1 MSCRLRS
8 IATSLILLIAG
19 FLMAAPVSAAGL
31 IVDAGAPNGSD
42 DTATLQGILDAGDIV
57 SLRPGQTYRLSQR
70 LNITQ
75 SNSGIITTGT
85 PAVLYL
91 KNTFNNVEPLQ
102 MWDAA
107 RVDSIAIRAEG
118 SVGARLN
125 NIRLENFKIE
135 KQYLDGTYVAAI
147 WFRGVNNSKI
157 VGLDI
162 TGFALGSIV
171 AIDSVN
177 NVSIRGCYIH
187 DSWATYVNSYAKFP
201 QLTGI
206 VVDDSKLSNNGQA
219 VGSTRVTIAKN
230 TISRLRFGSNLY
242 NLQRGQFQGMS
253 GTNPVGYQTD
263 GITVVPG
270 GSGTVIVGNV
280 IENAGEGI
288 DCMAQD
294 AVIRTNKI
302 RDIFDWGVKFVH
314 GAKISLVEDNDIGAA
329 GTGSIVVSGTTE
341 ASYGHTFGH
350 LIRNNRITQVGG
362 LNAFCGSAVPA
373 PYRIFSTCPTSPA
386 ASALTVIPNGG
397 AGWPRYNMFSGN
409 TVTAVST
416 DARMR
421 SLIRV
426 DAPAE
431 HSLFFGNSF
440 SNQTGRTIGN
450 QIQTGTVGTIIDP
463 AATGVVRADFNGDG
477 RDDWFVHWKSSGQNY
492 LYLQNSNGTFTRS
505 DNLIAASGINGSPD
519 NLLSGDFNK
528 DGRADL
534 LFHWKSAGTNRMY
547 LSNAVGSFDRVLD
560 PMNVSNVG
568 GNPDDALTGDF
579 NGDGYTDVFFFWRQ
593 PGTNRFYYGGAG
605 GTFFES
611 LNPIAVASINGTPNK
626 VLVGNFDGGDAKSDL
641 LFFWGDGTNRFFYG
655 TGTGSFTGVG
665 NPIIASEING
675 SPQTVITLDANLDG
689 RDDVLFWWPAG
700 ELRRMYLGRGN
711 RTFLREWR

>member
-1 MSCRLRS
+1 MSSRACL
-8 IATSLILLIAG
+8 ITASLTLLIAV
-19 FLMAAPVSAAGL
+19 FLMAAPASAAGL

-57 SLRPGQTYRLSQR
+57 SLRSGQTYRLSER
-70 LNITQ
+70 LNITE
-75 SNSGIITTGT
+75 SNSGIIATGT

-102 MWDAA
+102 IWDTA

-118 SVGARLN
+118 SVGALLK

-135 KQYLDGTYVAAI
+135 RQYLDGTYVTAI
-147 WFRGVNNSKI
+147 WFRGVKNSRV
-157 VGLDI
+157 VGIDI
-162 TGFALGSIV
+162 TGFTLGPIV
-171 AIDSVN
+171 ALDSVD

-201 QLTGI
+201 QLSGI
-206 VVDDSKLSNNGQA
+206 VVDDNKLSNSGQPA
-219 VGSTRVTIAKN
+219 GSTGVTIANN

-253 GTNPVGYQTD
+253 GANPVGYQTD
-263 GITVVPG
+263 GITLVPG
-270 GSGTVIVGNV
+270 GRGTVIVGNV
-280 IENAGEGI
+280 IENVGEGI
-288 DCMAQD
+288 DCMEQD

-314 GAKISLVEDNDIGAA
+314 GAKNGLVEDNDIGAA

-341 ASYGHTFGH
+341 ASYGHTFGQ

-373 PYRIFSTCPTSPA
+373 PYRIFSTCPTSPTA
-386 ASALTVIPNGG
+386 AAFTVIPNGG
-397 AGWPRYNMFSGN
+397 VGWPRYNMFSGN

-416 DARMR
+416 DARMQN
-421 SLIRV
+421 LIRI

-450 QIQTGTVGTIIDP
+450 QIQAGVVGTIIDP
-463 AATGVVRADFNGDG
+463 AATGVVFADFNGDG
-477 RDDWFVHWKSSGQNY
+477 LDDWFMNWKVNGQNY
-492 LYLQNSNGTFTRS
+492 LYRQNSNGTFTRF
-505 DNLIAASGINGSPD
+505 DNLVSPAGINGSPD

-528 DGRADL
+528 DGYADV
-534 LFHWKSAGTNRMY
+534 LFHWKSTGINRMY
-547 LSNAVGSFDRVLD
+547 LSNALGSFDEVLN
-560 PMNVSNVG
+560 PMNLSNVG

-605 GTFFES
+605 GAFSER
-611 LNPIAVASINGTPNK
+611 LNPIAVTAINGTPSK

-655 TGTGSFTGVG
+655 TGTGAFINVDD
-665 NPIIASEING
+665 PIIASEING
-675 SPQTVITLDANLDG
+675 SPQTVITLDANRDG
-689 RDDVLFWWPAG
+689 RDDVLFWWPAS

-711 RTFLREWR
+711 RTFLRE

>member
-1 MSCRLRS
+1 MSYRLRS

-19 FLMAAPVSAAGL
+19 FLMTAPASAAGL

-42 DTATLQGILDAGDIV
+42 DTATLQGILDAGDFV
-57 SLRPGQTYRLSQR
+57 SLRPGQTYRLSEK
-70 LNITQ
+70 LNITE

-102 MWDAA
+102 VWDTT

-118 SVGARLN
+118 SVGALLT

-135 KQYLDGTYVAAI
+135 KQHLDGTYVTAI
-147 WFRGVNNSKI
+147 WFRGVKNSKI

-162 TGFALGSIV
+162 TGFALGPIV
-171 AIDSVN
+171 AVDSVD
-177 NVSIRGCYIH
+177 NVSIRSCYIH
-187 DSWATYVNSYAKFP
+187 DSWATYVNSDAKFP

-206 VVDDSKLSNNGQA
+206 VVDDNKLSSSGDA
-219 VGSTRVTIAKN
+219 VGSAGVTIANN

-242 NLQRGQFQGMS
+242 NLQRGQFPGN
-253 GTNPVGYQTD
+253 GTGSVGYQTD

-270 GSGTVIVGNV
+270 SSGTVIIGNV
-280 IENAGEGI
+280 IENVGEGI
-288 DCMAQD
+288 DFMAQD
-294 AVIRTNKI
+294 AVIRANKI

-314 GAKISLVEDNDIGAA
+314 GAKNNLVEDNDIGAA

-350 LIRNNRITQVGG
+350 LIRNNRITKVGA

-373 PYRIFSTCPTSPA
+373 PYRIFSTCPTIPV
-386 ASALTVIPNGG
+386 ASAFNVWPNGG
-397 AGWPRYNMFSGN
+397 VGWPRYNMFSGN

-416 DARMR
+416 DARMQN
-421 SLIRV
+421 LIRV

-450 QIQTGTVGTIIDP
+450 QIQAGVVGTIIDTS
-463 AATGVVRADFNGDG
+463 AIRVVLADFNGDG
-477 RDDWFVHWKSSGQNY
+477 RDWFVVWTVSGQNY
-492 LYLQNSNGTFTRS
+492 LYRQNSNGTFTRLV
-505 DNLIAASGINGSPD
+505 NPINPSGINGSPH
-519 NLLSGDFNK
+519 NLLSGDFNN
-528 DGRADL
+528 DGYADV
-534 LFHWKSAGTNRMY
+534 LFHWKGTGTNRMY
-547 LSNAVGSFDRVLD
+547 LSDALSSFDEVLD
-560 PMNVSNVG
+560 PMNVSNAG

-579 NGDGYTDVFFFWRQ
+579 NGDGYADIFLFWRQ

-605 GTFFES
+605 GVFSER
-611 LNPIAVASINGTPNK
+611 LNPINVTSINGTPSK

-641 LFFWGDGTNRFFYG
+641 LFFWGNGTNRFFYG
-655 TGTGSFTGVG
+655 TGTGTFAKVED
-665 NPIIASEING
+665 PITASEVNG
-675 SPQTVITLDANLDG
+675 SPQTVITLDANRDG
-689 RDDVLFWWPAG
+689 RDDVLFWWTAG
-700 ELRRMYLGRGN
+700 ELRRMYLGQGN
-711 RTFLREWR
+711 RTFLRE

>member
-1 MSCRLRS
+1 MSYRVRS

-19 FLMAAPVSAAGL
+19 FLMVAPASAAGL

-57 SLRPGQTYRLSQR
+57 SLRPGQTYRLSEK

-75 SNSGIITTGT
+75 NNSGIITTGT

-91 KNTFNNVEPLQ
+91 EDTFNNVEPLQ
-102 MWDAA
+102 MWDAG
-107 RVDSIAIRAEG
+107 RDDSIAIRAEG
-118 SVGARLN
+118 SLGAPLKS
-125 NIRLENFKIE
+125 IRLENFKIE
-135 KQYLDGTYVAAI
+135 KQHLDGTYVTAI

-157 VGLDI
+157 LDLDI
-162 TGFALGSIV
+162 TGFALGAIV
-171 AIDSVN
+171 ALDSVN
-177 NVSIRGCYIH
+177 NVSIRGCSIH

-206 VVDDSKLSNNGQA
+206 VVDDNKLSNNGQA

-314 GAKISLVEDNDIGAA
+314 GAKNGLVEDNDIGAA

-350 LIRNNRITQVGG
+350 LIRNNRITKVGG

-373 PYRIFSTCPTSPA
+373 PYRIFSTCPTTPA
-386 ASALTVIPNGG
+386 ASAFTVIPNGG
-397 AGWPRYNMFSGN
+397 VGWPRYNLFSGN

-416 DARMR
+416 DVRMKN
-421 SLIRV
+421 LIRV
-426 DAPAE
+426 DTPAE

-450 QIQTGTVGTIIDP
+450 QIQAGVVGTIIDP
-463 AATGVVRADFNGDG
+463 SAIRVVLADFNGDD
-477 RDDWFVHWKSSGQNY
+477 RDDWFVDWIASGQNY
-492 LYLQNSNGTFTRS
+492 LYRQNSNGTFTRF
-505 DNLIAASGINGSPD
+505 DNPINPSGINGSPD

-528 DGRADL
+528 DGYADV
-534 LFHWKSAGTNRMY
+534 LFHWNTGTNRMY
-547 LSNAVGSFDRVLD
+547 LSDGLGSFDEVLD
-560 PMNVSNVG
+560 PMSVSNVG
-568 GNPDDALTGDF
+568 GDPDDALTGDF

-605 GTFFES
+605 GVFSER
-611 LNPIAVASINGTPNK
+611 LNPINVAAINETPNK
-626 VLVGNFDGGDAKSDL
+626 VLVGNFDGDAKSDL
-641 LFFWGDGTNRFFYG
+641 LFFWGDGRNRFFYG
-655 TGTGSFTGVG
+655 TGTGSFANVDD
-665 NPIIASEING
+665 PILASEING
-675 SPQTVITLDANLDG
+675 SPQTVITLDANRDG
-689 RDDVLFWWPAG
+689 RDDVLFWWPG
-700 ELRRMYLGRGN
+700 SSELRRMYLGRGN
-711 RTFLREWR
+711 RTFLRD